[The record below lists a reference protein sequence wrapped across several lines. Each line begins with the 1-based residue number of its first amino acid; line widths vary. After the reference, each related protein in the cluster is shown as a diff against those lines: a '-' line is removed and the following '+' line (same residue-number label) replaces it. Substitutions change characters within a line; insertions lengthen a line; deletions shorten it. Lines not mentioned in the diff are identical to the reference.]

1 MLHNMLLQA
10 KYCILPACLAACM
23 PPLPASALAAAV
35 KSAAASYKPKPTL
48 KVPSLDELPEVPKNL
63 HKRLELIARVQLAG
77 FLERSLEVCLRGQ
90 TLVEMWSRGR

>member
-1 MLHNMLLQA
+1 M
-10 KYCILPACLAACM
+10 
-23 PPLPASALAAAV
+23 

-77 FLERSLEVCLRGQ
+77 FLERSLEVRRNAQLYACI
-90 TLVEMWSRGR
+90 V

>member
-1 MLHNMLLQA
+1 
-10 KYCILPACLAACM
+10 
-23 PPLPASALAAAV
+23 V

-77 FLERSLEVCLRGQ
+77 FLERSLEVRGSSVCGLHAW
-90 TLVEMWSRGR
+90 LV